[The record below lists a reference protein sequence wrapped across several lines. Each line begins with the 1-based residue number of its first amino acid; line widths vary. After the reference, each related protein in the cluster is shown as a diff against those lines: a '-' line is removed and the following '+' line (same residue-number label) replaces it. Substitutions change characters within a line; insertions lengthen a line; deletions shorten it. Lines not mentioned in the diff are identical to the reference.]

1 MQGADASQ
9 GPGWW
14 QASDGKWYPPEAQPG
29 AAPTIPPAAPASGTS
44 AAAPG
49 GVGGAGSPSF
59 TAGVEGGSFFKRLFD
74 VSLTTFVTPSIIKLL
89 FVLAIIGVTFGSVVM
104 LITGLA
110 TFGDGGV
117 VLVLLAPILW
127 LIGIIYWRVI
137 LELVIVLFRIER
149 NTRND
154 R

>member
-29 AAPTIPPAAPASGTS
+29 AVPTAQTAAPAPGSGYV
-44 AAAPG
+44 P
-49 GVGGAGSPSF
+49 PSGPE
-59 TAGVEGGSFFKRLFD
+59 ARGVEGGSFFKRLFD
-74 VSLTTFVTPSIIKLL
+74 ISLTTFITPSIIKLL
-89 FVLAIIGVTFGSVVM
+89 YVLAIIGVS
-104 LITGLA
+104 LA
-110 TFGDGGV
+110 TLAFLAGGFASIGPF
-117 VLVLLAPILW
+117 VLILAPIFW
-127 LIGIIYWRVI
+127 LVGVIYWRVV

>member
-14 QASDGKWYPPEAQPG
+14 QASDGKWYPPEAQSGTASAMAAKAASGALGKVPPG
-29 AAPTIPPAAPASGTS
+29 AAA
-44 AAAPG
+44 G
-49 GVGGAGSPSF
+49 G
-59 TAGVEGGSFFKRLFD
+59 GVEGGPFFKRLFD
-74 VSLTTFVTPSIIKLL
+74 VSLTTFITPSIIKLL
-89 FVLAIIGVTFGSVVM
+89 FILAIIGVSIGS
-104 LITGLA
+104 LIVLISGLA

-117 VLVLLAPILW
+117 LLVILAPIFW

>member
-29 AAPTIPPAAPASGTS
+29 AAPTSPPSVAG
-44 AAAPG
+44 PG
-49 GVGGAGSPSF
+49 GSDGPLDPGA
-59 TAGVEGGSFFKRLFD
+59 AGNVEGGSFFKRLFD
-74 VSLTTFVTPSIIKLL
+74 TSMTTFVTPSIIKLL
-89 FVLAIIGVTFGSVVM
+89 FILAIIGVTIGSSA
-104 LITGLA
+104 LLLSGLA

-117 VLVLLAPILW
+117 LLVILAPILW
-127 LIGIIYWRVI
+127 ILGIIYWRVI

>member
-1 MQGADASQ
+1 MQGADAAQ

-29 AAPTIPPAAPASGTS
+29 TAAMTPPVTPSTMPAG
-44 AAAPG
+44 
-49 GVGGAGSPSF
+49 GGAGPSF
-59 TAGVEGGSFFKRLFD
+59 SAGVEGGSFFKRLFD
-74 VSLTTFVTPSIIKLL
+74 ISMTSFVTPSIIKLL
-89 FVLAIIGVTFGSVVM
+89 FVLAIIGVTIGSSIM

-117 VLVLLAPILW
+117 LLVLLAPILW
-127 LIGIIYWRVI
+127 LLGIIYWRVL

>member
-29 AAPTIPPAAPASGTS
+29 TAATVPTAATVTTVPGSSG
-44 AAAPG
+44 
-49 GVGGAGSPSF
+49 
-59 TAGVEGGSFFKRLFD
+59 GVEGQSFFKRLFD
-74 VSLTTFVTPSIIKLL
+74 VSMTTFVTPSIIKLL
-89 FVLAIIGVTFGSVVM
+89 FILAIVGVSIATLVV
-104 LITGLA
+104 LVTGLA
-110 TFGDGGV
+110 TFGDGGA
-117 VLVLLAPILW
+117 VLVILAPIIW
-127 LIGIIYWRVI
+127 LVGIIYWRVI

-149 NTRND
+149 NTRTN

>member
-29 AAPTIPPAAPASGTS
+29 TAPTVPAATTPAPSSGYV
-44 AAAPG
+44 APSG
-49 GVGGAGSPSF
+49 
-59 TAGVEGGSFFKRLFD
+59 GVEGESFFKRLFD
-74 VSLTTFVTPSIIKLL
+74 TSLTTFITPSIIKLL
-89 FVLAIIGVTFGSVVM
+89 FILAIIGVTIGSSIV
-104 LITGLA
+104 LISGLA

-117 VLVLLAPILW
+117 LLVILAPILW
-127 LIGIIYWRVI
+127 LVGVIYWRVI

>member
-29 AAPTIPPAAPASGTS
+29 TAPTTPPITPPTMPAG
-44 AAAPG
+44 
-49 GVGGAGSPSF
+49 GGAGPSF
-59 TAGVEGGSFFKRLFD
+59 SAGVEGGSFFKRLFD
-74 VSLTTFVTPSIIKLL
+74 ISMTSFVTPSIIKLL
-89 FVLAIIGVTFGSVVM
+89 FVLAIIGVTIGSSIM

-117 VLVLLAPILW
+117 LLVLLAPILW
-127 LIGIIYWRVI
+127 LLGIIYWRVL

>member
-1 MQGADASQ
+1 MQGADAAQ

-29 AAPTIPPAAPASGTS
+29 TAAMTPPTTPPTTS
-44 AAAPG
+44 PTTLG
-49 GVGGAGSPSF
+49 GGGAGPSF
-59 TAGVEGGSFFKRLFD
+59 SAGVEGGSFFKRLFD
-74 VSLTTFVTPSIIKLL
+74 ISMTSFVTPSIIKLL
-89 FVLAIIGVTFGSVVM
+89 FVLAIIGVTIGSAVM

-110 TFGDGGV
+110 TFGDGGGL
-117 VLVLLAPILW
+117 LVLLAPILW
-127 LIGIIYWRVI
+127 LLGIIYWRVL